1 MASKERRAQD
11 KARQTAAYYR
21 AGEAVSDELAEAYL
35 RAYRSLQAEAERV
48 FRTFSG
54 VFGLS
59 EAQARGL
66 LKEYPNASA
75 RELLRRAAE
84 AMTDGPE
91 KTRALAEISAPA
103 YQYRI
108 NRLETLQA
116 HVERRLKEVARQ
128 ELKLAKAHYT
138 RVIGDSYL
146 YGVYE
151 VQRAAGV
158 GFHFHDLSDRA
169 VSAMVNARWPQLG
182 ITYSEAVWK
191 DTAAIARRI
200 REDVLAGA
208 MAGLPA
214 RRSVERIEE
223 DFRVRAY
230 EARRLVRTETAR
242 MAAEADKASM
252 EACGIEEYEFCA
264 TLDEAA
270 CSRCG
275 ALDGRRFPAEQGEP
289 GVNMEPLH
297 PNCGCYTVPVVEGFG
312 EGAGTRLAR
321 DPETGENIKIPGD
334 MTFEAWKAGLQ
345 DDGDGGRI
353 YTGGYSGAKKTD
365 GWQDRHAERMYEE
378 IRHRTTDV
386 RKIAESTPFTESAVA
401 QIKDHMFNREHR
413 FRDGSVHR
421 FFSDYDQAQAW
432 DRLSQGRG
440 TEVDLVLLRHEYVEL
455 TQMRLH
461 DYDYETAHEIA
472 NARHNWWAIYSK
484 EV

>member
-158 GFHFHDLSDRA
+158 GKKFT
-169 VSAMVNARWPQLG
+169 G
-182 ITYSEAVWK
+182 
-191 DTAAIARRI
+191 
-200 REDVLAGA
+200 
-208 MAGLPA
+208 
-214 RRSVERIEE
+214 EE
-223 DFRVRAY
+223 
-230 EARRLVRTETAR
+230 
-242 MAAEADKASM
+242 
-252 EACGIEEYEFCA
+252 
-264 TLDEAA
+264 
-270 CSRCG
+270 
-275 ALDGRRFPAEQGEP
+275 RFPAEGELRRLKAEAAL
-289 GVNMEPLH
+289 GRKYRKALRREVLRLALLADDAL
-297 PNCGCYTVPVVEGFG
+297 
-312 EGAGTRLAR
+312 EGAVLEKAM
-321 DPETGENIKIPGD
+321 ENLGEEELMALREGYERRAAKRYPLRPQLPRRGQRE
-334 MTFEAWKAGLQ
+334 EAPVSQ
-345 DDGDGGRI
+345 
-353 YTGGYSGAKKTD
+353 
-365 GWQDRHAERMYEE
+365 AEFQ
-378 IRHRTTDV
+378 V
-386 RKIAESTPFTESAVA
+386 
-401 QIKDHMFNREHR
+401 
-413 FRDGSVHR
+413 
-421 FFSDYDQAQAW
+421 
-432 DRLSQGRG
+432 
-440 TEVDLVLLRHEYVEL
+440 
-455 TQMRLH
+455 
-461 DYDYETAHEIA
+461 
-472 NARHNWWAIYSK
+472 
-484 EV
+484 